1 MLFSDYSFLSYL
13 AVGMAYDI
21 LLAKETILLI
31 EISFDDFSLSVQ
43 SPLEFM

>member
-1 MLFSDYSFLSYL
+1 MVRS
-13 AVGMAYDI
+13 AGMAYDM

-43 SPLEFM
+43 ED